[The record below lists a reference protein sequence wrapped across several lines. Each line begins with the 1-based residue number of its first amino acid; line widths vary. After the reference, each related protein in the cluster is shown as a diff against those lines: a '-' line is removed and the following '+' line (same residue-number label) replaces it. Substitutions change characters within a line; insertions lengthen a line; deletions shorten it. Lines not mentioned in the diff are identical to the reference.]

1 MELQEIAAGV
11 SEALQQGD
19 PEDVPPNS
27 TWGDRRQPR
36 RRRWSPEE
44 IEDLCELAVRESI
57 PAIAIQLG
65 RSPKSIRSKL
75 VKLKPTDVLKGFK
88 AKDLA
93 NTLKLTSR
101 QIRRWRE
108 RGYLDAVAGRI
119 TESSLGRFCRTHPEK
134 LPYASLDPGTRL
146 WLRDLGYPEQ

>member
-1 MELQEIAAGV
+1 
-11 SEALQQGD
+11 
-19 PEDVPPNS
+19 
-27 TWGDRRQPR
+27 
-36 RRRWSPEE
+36 
-44 IEDLCELAVRESI
+44 LAVRESI

-119 TESSLGRFCRTHPEK
+119 TESSLGRFCRAHPEK
-134 LPYASLDPGTRL
+134 VPYASLDPSTRL